1 MGETTR
7 RAGGAPPPLREAA
20 ARGRRSLLVRRLP
33 RALPADAERQRLLRH
48 FGASDVRPAGKMR
61 NAAFATFPSEAAAA
75 KALRRLHQLEVLG
88 SVLAVEFARD
98 RDAASAREPP
108 APAPGRDKSTVG
120 SHAESAPVPPKA
132 SQLDAIA
139 PKLGVTYTANPLL
152 RYRYPPPTTNILAN
166 ICHALSSSPRFYT
179 QVLHLM
185 NKMNLPAPFGHVTSP
200 PPLVADFAPVPPA
213 ALPQLP
219 PLPPEEPPRDAERL
233 PPAPPEPE
241 EVEME
246 VSSDEE
252 SEYESEEDEHARR
265 LKTMTDTAPALPKR
279 PLGKKKISKRKRPK
293 LQDLLVAPKAPVP
306 GSQPALTPAQVF
318 EQPALAV
325 SRKIAISLP
334 SRPPAHTAP
343 HPASPVDPLGE
354 REGKEEREGMEDVGM
369 GAGEEGQGGGGFG
382 KMFPAPACPSPNRT
396 DDEGEEEEEQP
407 SQFISRKELSSGR
420 VSREEMAKSSV
431 FKNYSAGE
439 PTCRL
444 YVKNLSRQVSEQDLK
459 HIFGRYVDFSSDVE
473 KNMFDVRLMREGRM
487 KGQAFVGLPSEREAQ
502 KALRDAHGYVLHG
515 RPLVIQFARSAR
527 PKEEPKVGKKKSSL
541 DAVTSNHPG

>member
-1 MGETTR
+1 LSMARDR
-7 RAGGAPPPLREAA
+7 RT
-20 ARGRRSLLVRRLP
+20 LLVRRLP
-33 RALPADAERQRLLRH
+33 RALPADEGRQLLRH
-48 FGASDVRPAGKMR
+48 FGASDVRIMGPAGKMR

-88 SVLAVEFARD
+88 SVLAVEFARGQ
-98 RDAASAREPP
+98 DAASAREPLP
-108 APAPGRDKSTVG
+108 SAPGETTKHIPG
-120 SHAESAPVPPKA
+120 SHAESAPVLSKT

-139 PKLGVTYTANPLL
+139 PKLGVTYPANPLL

-166 ICHALSSSPRFYT
+166 ICHALSSSPRFLCL

-200 PPLVADFAPVPPA
+200 APLVADFAPVPPA

-219 PLPPEEPPRDAERL
+219 PLPPEEPPRDAERF
-233 PPAPPEPE
+233 PPAPPEPEPE

-293 LQDLLVAPKAPVP
+293 LKDLLVAPKAPVP
-306 GSQPALTPAQVF
+306 GYSSQPALTPAQVF

-334 SRPPAHTAP
+334 SL
-343 HPASPVDPLGE
+343 DPLGE

-396 DDEGEEEEEQP
+396 DDEGEEEEEEEQP

-515 RPLVIQFARSAR
+515 RPLVIQYARSAR
-527 PKEEPKVGKKKSSL
+527 PKEELKVGKKKSSL
-541 DAVTSNHPG
+541 DAATSNHPG

>member
-179 QVLHLM
+179 Q
-185 NKMNLPAPFGHVTSP
+185 
-200 PPLVADFAPVPPA
+200 VADFAPVPPA